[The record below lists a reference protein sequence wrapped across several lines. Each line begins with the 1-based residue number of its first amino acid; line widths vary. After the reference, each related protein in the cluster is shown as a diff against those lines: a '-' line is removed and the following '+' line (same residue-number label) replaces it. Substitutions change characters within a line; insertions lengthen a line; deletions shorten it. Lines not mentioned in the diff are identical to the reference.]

1 MPQISEA
8 QPSKMIG
15 KFTTIFNDGYKL
27 ETEVYE
33 HSDTDA
39 ITAAHSRIHE
49 QYHSHK
55 EIVSQE
61 IVPHG

>member
-1 MPQISEA
+1 MT
-8 QPSKMIG
+8 IG

-39 ITAAHSRIHE
+39 STAAHSRIHE